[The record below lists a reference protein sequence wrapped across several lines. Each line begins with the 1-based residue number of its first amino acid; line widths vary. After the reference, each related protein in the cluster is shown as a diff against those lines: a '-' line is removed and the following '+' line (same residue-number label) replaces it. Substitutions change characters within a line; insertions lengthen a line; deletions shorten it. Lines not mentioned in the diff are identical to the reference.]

1 MTITILDGPTGTELA
16 RRGVPTP
23 LPLWSGSAVDDAPD
37 VLAAIHRDYAA
48 AGATVH
54 TAATFRTDAWT
65 LRRLGREGD
74 SDRLTERAVAIARSS
89 VPEGHLVAG
98 SISPLEDC
106 YQPARSP
113 GLATCREEH
122 SRSARSLVASG
133 VDLLLCET
141 FAHPG
146 EALAALDS
154 ALEHNVPVWLSLT
167 PGPNGDLLA
176 DSVLLET
183 LREGARRGAEAV
195 LVNCAP
201 TETLTR
207 MLPQLA
213 ELDVPFG
220 AYGNVGRPCPSEG
233 WLNEGDAR
241 PKPYAEAAREWLACG
256 ATLLGGCCGT
266 GPSHIAALD
275 ELVLTWEKTV

>member
-23 LPLWSGSAVDDAPD
+23 LPLWSGAAVDEAPE

-54 TAATFRTDAWT
+54 TAATFRTDGWT
-65 LRRLGREGD
+65 LRRLGREAD
-74 SDRLTERAVAIARSS
+74 SERLTRRAVEIARSS

-98 SISPLEDC
+98 SVSPLEDC

-122 SRSARSLVASG
+122 SRTARTLAAAG

-183 LREGARRGAEAV
+183 LTEAARRGAEAV
-195 LVNCAP
+195 LINCAP
-201 TETLTR
+201 AATLTR
-207 MLPQLA
+207 LLPQLA
-213 ELDVPFG
+213 QIDVPFG
-220 AYGNVGRPCPSEG
+220 GYGNVGRPCPEEG
-233 WLNEGDAR
+233 WLNEGDAL
-241 PKPYAEAAREWLACG
+241 PLPYAEAARGWLACG
-256 ATLLGGCCGT
+256 ATILGGCCGT
-266 GPSHIAALD
+266 GPAHIVAIDKLASR
-275 ELVLTWEKTV
+275 WEKTV